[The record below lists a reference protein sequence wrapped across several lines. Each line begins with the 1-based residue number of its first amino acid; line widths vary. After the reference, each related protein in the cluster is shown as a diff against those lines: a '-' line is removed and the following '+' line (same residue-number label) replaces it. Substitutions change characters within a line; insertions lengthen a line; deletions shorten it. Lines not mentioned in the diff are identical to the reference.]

1 MIDLHCH
8 LLPGIDDGP
17 GTLQEALTLARLAVA
32 NGITHAVVT
41 PHVHPGRYEND
52 AASIARA
59 VTDFRRALQEAAIP
73 LKLGYAG
80 EVRFSAEILML
91 VEQNLLPFY
100 GELGGYKVFLL
111 EFPHSHI
118 PPGADKLLKWLLDR
132 KIRPM
137 IAHPERNKDIMR
149 KPDKLLPFLDAG
161 CLLQLT
167 AGSIAGDFGEA
178 AQQTARILL
187 ETGKVSILASDAHNE
202 THRPPRL
209 DHGQAAAAAIV
220 GEKIARAMVTTLP
233 ASLVAAQFT
242 TPVGADQSAA
252 PVGVAQSVAPV
263 GAAQS
268 VAPVGADLR
277 VRPPAPGDQH

>member
-17 GTLQEALTLARLAVA
+17 GTLAEALELARLAVQ
-32 NGITHAVVT
+32 NGITHSVVT

-52 AASIARA
+52 AVNIAKA
-59 VTDFRRALQEAAIP
+59 VADFRKALREAGIP

-132 KIRPM
+132 RIRPM

-149 KPDKLLPFLDAG
+149 KPEKLKPFTDAG
-161 CLLQLT
+161 CLLQVT
-167 AGSIAGDFGEA
+167 AGSVAGDFGEA

-187 ETGKVSILASDAHNE
+187 ESGKVSILASDAHNAQ
-202 THRPPRL
+202 HRPPRL
-209 DHGQAAAAAIV
+209 DHGRAAAAAIV
-220 GEKIARAMVTTLP
+220 GEKIAQAMTTTRP
-233 ASLVAAQFT
+233 ASLVASQFT
-242 TPVGADQSAA
+242 SARKV
-252 PVGVAQSVAPV
+252 P
-263 GAAQS
+263 
-268 VAPVGADLR
+268 D
-277 VRPPAPGDQH
+277 